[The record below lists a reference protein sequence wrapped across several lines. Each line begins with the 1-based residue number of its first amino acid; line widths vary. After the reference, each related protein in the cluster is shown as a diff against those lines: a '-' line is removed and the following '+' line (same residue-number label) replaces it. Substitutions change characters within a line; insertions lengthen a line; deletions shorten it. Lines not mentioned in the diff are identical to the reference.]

1 MWRLMYIQTPA
12 FLTPFEARAILFSCI
27 EPGDFFWS
35 AEISAHGPL
44 KVLESILSARY
55 PAEKTKAII
64 ASIRVAEVGQILYE
78 IEKAGAQFL
87 TPEHEHWPVGVNQ
100 LVNPPIGLIVKGDT
114 TCLITNSLAIVGS
127 RKPTNYG
134 ANVAS
139 EFARAFSDLGW
150 TIISGGAY
158 GIDSYAHR
166 ATLQANGRTI
176 AVLAT
181 GIEVAYPKSNQKLF
195 NEMSAQGALISE
207 LMPQESAMPSR
218 FLVRNRLIA
227 AIAKATLVVEAAYK
241 SGSLRTAH
249 DAAELLRPVMA
260 IPGPINSAM
269 SQGCHRLISERAA
282 ELITSVADAVEFIGA
297 NQ

>member
-1 MWRLMYIQTPA
+1 MYKRQG
-12 FLTPFEARAILFSCI
+12 S
-27 EPGDFFWS
+27 
-35 AEISAHGPL
+35 
-44 KVLESILSARY
+44 Y
-55 PAEKTKAII
+55 PAEKTRAII
-64 ASIRVAEVGQILYE
+64 TSIRAADVGQILYE
-78 IEKAGAQFL
+78 IEKAGAKFL
-87 TPEHEHWPVGVNQ
+87 TPEHEHWPEGVNQ
-100 LVNPPIGLIVKGDT
+100 LVNPPIGLVVKGDS
-114 TCLITNSLAIVGS
+114 TCLITDSLAIVGS

-139 EFARAFSDLGW
+139 EFARGFSDLGW

-166 ATLQANGRTI
+166 ATLQANGITI

-195 NEMSAQGALISE
+195 NEMSAHGALISE
-207 LMPQESAMPSR
+207 LMPYESAMPSR

-227 AIAKATLVVEAAYK
+227 SIAKATLVVEAAYK

-260 IPGPINSAM
+260 IPGPVSYTDLTLPTKRI
-269 SQGCHRLISERAA
+269 
-282 ELITSVADAVEFIGA
+282 V
-297 NQ
+297 

>member
-1 MWRLMYIQTPA
+1 MYIQTPA

-27 EPGDFFWS
+27 EPGHFFWS

-44 KVLESILSARY
+44 KVLESILSASY

-64 ASIRVAEVGQILYE
+64 ASIRVADVGQILYE

-87 TPEHEHWPVGVNQ
+87 TPEHDHWPIGVNQ
-100 LVNPPIGLIVKGDT
+100 LVNPPIGLIVKGESK
-114 TCLITNSLAIVGS
+114 CLITDSLAIVGS

-139 EFARAFSDLGW
+139 EFARGFSDLGW

-166 ATLQANGRTI
+166 ATLQANGATI

-195 NEMSAQGALISE
+195 NEMSAHGALISE
-207 LMPQESAMPSR
+207 LMPYESAMPSR

-227 AIAKATLVVEAAYK
+227 SIAKATLVVEAAYK

>member
-1 MWRLMYIQTPA
+1 MYIQTPA

-27 EPGDFFWS
+27 EPGHFFWS
-35 AEISAHGPL
+35 AEIAAHGPL
-44 KVLESILSARY
+44 KVLESILSASY
-55 PAEKTKAII
+55 PAEKTKAIVT
-64 ASIRVAEVGQILYE
+64 SIRVADVGQILYE

-100 LVNPPIGLIVKGDT
+100 LVNPPIGLVVKGDS
-114 TCLITNSLAIVGS
+114 TCLITDSLAIVGS

-139 EFARAFSDLGW
+139 EFARGFSDLGW

-166 ATLQANGRTI
+166 ATLQANGITI

-195 NEMSAQGALISE
+195 NEMSAHGALISE
-207 LMPQESAMPSR
+207 LMPYESAMPSR

-227 AIAKATLVVEAAYK
+227 SIAKATLVVEAAYK

>member
-139 EFARAFSDLGW
+139 EFARGFSDLGW

-260 IPGPINSAM
+260 IPGPINSAT

>member
-1 MWRLMYIQTPA
+1 MYIQTPA

-27 EPGDFFWS
+27 EPGHFFWS

-44 KVLESILSARY
+44 KVLESILSASY
-55 PAEKTKAII
+55 PAEKTRVII
-64 ASIRVAEVGQILYE
+64 TSIRAADVGQILYE

-87 TPEHEHWPVGVNQ
+87 TPEHEHWPEGVNQ
-100 LVNPPIGLIVKGDT
+100 LVNPPIGLVVKGDS
-114 TCLITNSLAIVGS
+114 TCLITDSLAIVGS

-139 EFARAFSDLGW
+139 EFARGFSDLGW

-166 ATLQANGRTI
+166 ATLQANGITI

-195 NEMSAQGALISE
+195 NEMSAHGALISE
-207 LMPQESAMPSR
+207 LMPYESAMPSR

-227 AIAKATLVVEAAYK
+227 SIAKATLVVEAAYK

>member
-1 MWRLMYIQTPA
+1 MYIQTPA

-27 EPGDFFWS
+27 EPGHFFWS

-44 KVLESILSARY
+44 KVLESILSASY

-64 ASIRVAEVGQILYE
+64 TSIRVAEVGQILYE

-100 LVNPPIGLIVKGDT
+100 LVNPPIGLIVKGDS
-114 TCLITNSLAIVGS
+114 TCLITDSLAIVGS

-139 EFARAFSDLGW
+139 EFARGFSDLGW

-195 NEMSAQGALISE
+195 NELSENGALISE
-207 LMPQESAMPSR
+207 LMPYESAMPSR

-227 AIAKATLVVEAAYK
+227 SIAKATLVVEAAYK

>member
-1 MWRLMYIQTPA
+1 MYIQTPA

-27 EPGDFFWS
+27 EPGHFFWS

-44 KVLESILSARY
+44 KVLESILSASY
-55 PAEKTKAII
+55 PAEKTKAI
-64 ASIRVAEVGQILYE
+64 ATSIRVADVGQILYE

-100 LVNPPIGLIVKGDT
+100 LVNPPIGLVVKGDS
-114 TCLITNSLAIVGS
+114 TCLITDSLAIVGS

-139 EFARAFSDLGW
+139 EFARGFSDLGW

-166 ATLQANGRTI
+166 ATLQANGRSI

-195 NEMSAQGALISE
+195 NEMSAHGALISE
-207 LMPQESAMPSR
+207 LMPYESAMPSR

-227 AIAKATLVVEAAYK
+227 SIAKATLVVEAAYK

>member
-1 MWRLMYIQTPA
+1 MYIQTPA

-27 EPGDFFWS
+27 EPGHFFWS
-35 AEISAHGPL
+35 AEISVHGPL
-44 KVLESILSARY
+44 KVLESILSGDY
-55 PAEKTKAII
+55 PAEKVKAII
-64 ASIRVAEVGQILYE
+64 TSIRTAEVGQILFE

-87 TPEHEHWPVGVNQ
+87 TPEHEHWPIGVNQ
-100 LVNPPIGLIVKGDT
+100 LVNPPIGLIVKGDSSS
-114 TCLITNSLAIVGS
+114 LISDSLAIVGS

-139 EFARAFSDLGW
+139 EFARGFSDLGW

-166 ATLQANGRTI
+166 ATVQANGRSI

-181 GIEVAYPKSNQKLF
+181 GIEVAYPKSNQILF
-195 NEMSAQGALISE
+195 NEISAHGALISE
-207 LMPQESAMPSR
+207 LMPSESAMPSR

-227 AIAKATLVVEAAYK
+227 SIAKATVVVEAAYK

-249 DAAELLRPVMA
+249 DAAELFRPVMA

-282 ELITSVADAVEFIGA
+282 ELITSVADAVEFIGV

>member
-1 MWRLMYIQTPA
+1 MYIQTPA

-27 EPGDFFWS
+27 EPGHFFWS

-44 KVLESILSARY
+44 KVLESILSASY
-55 PAEKTKAII
+55 PAEKTRAII

-78 IEKAGAQFL
+78 IEKAGAKFL
-87 TPEHEHWPVGVNQ
+87 TPEHEHWPIGVNQ
-100 LVNPPIGLIVKGDT
+100 LVNPPIGLIVKGDSA
-114 TCLITNSLAIVGS
+114 CLITDSLAIVGS

-139 EFARAFSDLGW
+139 EFARGFSDLGW

-166 ATLQANGRTI
+166 ATLQANGITI

-195 NEMSAQGALISE
+195 NEMSAHGALISE
-207 LMPQESAMPSR
+207 LMPYESAMPSR

-227 AIAKATLVVEAAYK
+227 SIAKATLVVEAAYK

>member
-1 MWRLMYIQTPA
+1 MYIQTPA

-27 EPGDFFWS
+27 EPGHFFWS

-44 KVLESILSARY
+44 KVLESILSASY
-55 PAEKTKAII
+55 PAEKTRAII
-64 ASIRVAEVGQILYE
+64 TSIRVADVGQILYE
-78 IEKAGAQFL
+78 IEKAGAKFL
-87 TPEHEHWPVGVNQ
+87 TPEHEHWPIGVNQ
-100 LVNPPIGLIVKGDT
+100 LVNPPIGLIVKGDS
-114 TCLITNSLAIVGS
+114 TCLITDSLAIVGS

-134 ANVAS
+134 ANIAS
-139 EFARAFSDLGW
+139 EFARGFSDLGW

-166 ATLQANGRTI
+166 ATLQANGATI

-195 NEMSAQGALISE
+195 NEMSAHGALISE
-207 LMPQESAMPSR
+207 LMPYESAMPSR

-227 AIAKATLVVEAAYK
+227 SIAKATLVVEAAYK

>member
-1 MWRLMYIQTPA
+1 MYIQTPA

-27 EPGDFFWS
+27 EPGHFFWS
-35 AEISAHGPL
+35 AEIAAHGPL
-44 KVLESILSARY
+44 KVLESILSASY
-55 PAEKTKAII
+55 PAEKTRAII
-64 ASIRVAEVGQILYE
+64 TSIRVADVGQILYE
-78 IEKAGAQFL
+78 IEKAGALFL

-100 LVNPPIGLIVKGDT
+100 LVNPPIGLVVKGDS
-114 TCLITNSLAIVGS
+114 TCLITDSLAIVGS

-139 EFARAFSDLGW
+139 EFARGFSDLGW

-166 ATLQANGRTI
+166 ATLQANGITI

-195 NEMSAQGALISE
+195 NEMSAHGALISE
-207 LMPQESAMPSR
+207 LMPYESAMPSR

-227 AIAKATLVVEAAYK
+227 SIAKATLVVEAAYK

>member
-1 MWRLMYIQTPA
+1 MYIQTPA

-27 EPGDFFWS
+27 EPGHFFWS

-44 KVLESILSARY
+44 KVLESILSSSY

-64 ASIRVAEVGQILYE
+64 ASIRVADVGQILYE

-87 TPEHEHWPVGVNQ
+87 TPEHDHWPIGVNQ
-100 LVNPPIGLIVKGDT
+100 LVNPPIGLIVKGESK
-114 TCLITNSLAIVGS
+114 CLITDSLAIVGS
-127 RKPTNYG
+127 RKPTTYG
-134 ANVAS
+134 AHVAND
-139 EFARAFSDLGW
+139 FARAFSDLGW

-166 ATLQANGRTI
+166 ATLQANGRSI

-195 NEMSAQGALISE
+195 DEMQVNGALISE
-207 LMPQESAMPSR
+207 LMPHENAVPSR

-227 AIAKATLVVEAAYK
+227 SIAKATLVVEAAFQ
-241 SGSLRTAH
+241 SGSLRTAR

-260 IPGPINSAM
+260 IPGPINSSM

>member
-1 MWRLMYIQTPA
+1 MYIQTPA

-27 EPGDFFWS
+27 EPGHFFWS

-44 KVLESILSARY
+44 KVLESILSASY

-64 ASIRVAEVGQILYE
+64 TSIRVADVGQILYE

-100 LVNPPIGLIVKGDT
+100 LVNPPIGLVVKGDS
-114 TCLITNSLAIVGS
+114 TCLITDSLAIVGS

-139 EFARAFSDLGW
+139 EFARGFSDLGW

-166 ATLQANGRTI
+166 ATLQANGITI

-195 NEMSAQGALISE
+195 TEMSAHGALISE
-207 LMPQESAMPSR
+207 LMPYESAMPSR

-227 AIAKATLVVEAAYK
+227 SIAKATLVVEAAYK

>member
-1 MWRLMYIQTPA
+1 MYIQTPA

-27 EPGDFFWS
+27 EPGHFFWS

-44 KVLESILSARY
+44 KVLESILSASY
-55 PAEKTKAII
+55 PAEKTRAII
-64 ASIRVAEVGQILYE
+64 ASIRVADVGQILCE

-87 TPEHEHWPVGVNQ
+87 TPEHDHWPIGVNQ
-100 LVNPPIGLIVKGDT
+100 LVNPPIGLIVKGESK
-114 TCLITNSLAIVGS
+114 CLITDSLAIVGS

-139 EFARAFSDLGW
+139 EFARGFSDLGW

-166 ATLQANGRTI
+166 ATLQANGATI

-195 NEMSAQGALISE
+195 NEMSAHGALISE
-207 LMPQESAMPSR
+207 LMPYESAMPSR

-227 AIAKATLVVEAAYK
+227 SIAKATLVVEAAYK

>member
-1 MWRLMYIQTPA
+1 MYIQTPA

-27 EPGDFFWS
+27 EPGHFFWS

-44 KVLESILSARY
+44 KVLESILSGSYA
-55 PAEKTKAII
+55 AEKTKAII
-64 ASIRVAEVGQILYE
+64 TSIHVAEVGQILYE
-78 IEKAGAQFL
+78 IEKAGALFL

-100 LVNPPIGLIVKGDT
+100 LVNPPIGLVVKGDSK
-114 TCLITNSLAIVGS
+114 CLITDSLAIVGS

-139 EFARAFSDLGW
+139 EFARGFSDLGW

-166 ATLQANGRTI
+166 ATLQANGATI

-195 NEMSAQGALISE
+195 NEMSAHGALISE
-207 LMPQESAMPSR
+207 LMPYESAMPSR

-227 AIAKATLVVEAAYK
+227 SIAKATLVVEAAYK

-260 IPGPINSAM
+260 IPGPINSAT

-282 ELITSVADAVEFIGA
+282 ELITSVADAVEFIGT

>member
-1 MWRLMYIQTPA
+1 MYIQTPA

-27 EPGDFFWS
+27 EPGHFFWS

-44 KVLESILSARY
+44 KVLESILSASY
-55 PAEKTKAII
+55 PAEKTRAII
-64 ASIRVAEVGQILYE
+64 TSIRVADVGQILYE

-87 TPEHEHWPVGVNQ
+87 TPEHEHWPIGVNQ
-100 LVNPPIGLIVKGDT
+100 LVNPPIGLVVKGDS
-114 TCLITNSLAIVGS
+114 TCLITDSLAIVGS

-139 EFARAFSDLGW
+139 EFARGFSDLGW

-166 ATLQANGRTI
+166 ATLQANGITI

-195 NEMSAQGALISE
+195 NEMSAHGAFISE
-207 LMPQESAMPSR
+207 LMPHESAMPSR

-227 AIAKATLVVEAAYK
+227 SIAKATLVVEAAYK

>member
-1 MWRLMYIQTPA
+1 MYIQTPA

-27 EPGDFFWS
+27 EPGHFFWS
-35 AEISAHGPL
+35 SEISAHGPL
-44 KVLESILSARY
+44 KVLESILSGSYA
-55 PAEKTKAII
+55 AEKTKAII
-64 ASIRVAEVGQILYE
+64 DSIRVADVGQILYE

-87 TPEHEHWPVGVNQ
+87 TPEHEHWPIGVNQ
-100 LVNPPIGLIVKGDT
+100 LANPPIGLIVKGDST
-114 TCLITNSLAIVGS
+114 SLKTPTLAIVGS

-134 ANVAS
+134 AQVAS

-150 TIISGGAY
+150 AIISGGAY

-166 ATLQANGRTI
+166 ATVQANGRSI

-195 NEMSAQGALISE
+195 NEMSVHGALISE
-207 LMPQESAMPSR
+207 LMPSESAMPSR

-227 AIAKATLVVEAAYK
+227 AIAKATLVVEAAFQ
-241 SGSLRTAH
+241 SGSLRTAR

-260 IPGPINSAM
+260 IPGPINSVM

-282 ELITSVADAVEFIGA
+282 ELITSVADAVEFIGT

>member
-139 EFARAFSDLGW
+139 EFARGFSDLGW

-207 LMPQESAMPSR
+207 LMPQERAMPSR

-260 IPGPINSAM
+260 IPGPINSAT

>member
-1 MWRLMYIQTPA
+1 MYIQTPA

-27 EPGDFFWS
+27 EPGHFFWS

-44 KVLESILSARY
+44 KVLESILSASY
-55 PAEKTKAII
+55 PAEKTRAII
-64 ASIRVAEVGQILYE
+64 TSIRVADVGQILYE

-87 TPEHEHWPVGVNQ
+87 TPEHEHWPIGVNQ
-100 LVNPPIGLIVKGDT
+100 LVNPPIGLVVKGDS
-114 TCLITNSLAIVGS
+114 TCLITDSLAIVGS

-139 EFARAFSDLGW
+139 EFARGFSDLGW

-166 ATLQANGRTI
+166 ATLQANGATI

-195 NEMSAQGALISE
+195 NEMSAHGALISE
-207 LMPQESAMPSR
+207 LMPYESAMPSR

-227 AIAKATLVVEAAYK
+227 SIAKATLVVEAAYK

>member
-1 MWRLMYIQTPA
+1 MYIQTPA

-27 EPGDFFWS
+27 EPGHFFWS
-35 AEISAHGPL
+35 AEISVHGPL
-44 KVLESILSARY
+44 KVLESILSASY

-64 ASIRVAEVGQILYE
+64 TSIRAADVGQILYE
-78 IEKAGAQFL
+78 IEKAGAKFL

-100 LVNPPIGLIVKGDT
+100 LVNPPIGLVVKGDS
-114 TCLITNSLAIVGS
+114 TCLITDSLAIVGS

-139 EFARAFSDLGW
+139 EFARGFSDLGW

-166 ATLQANGRTI
+166 ATLQANGITI

-195 NEMSAQGALISE
+195 NEMSAHGALISE
-207 LMPQESAMPSR
+207 LMPYESAMPSR

-227 AIAKATLVVEAAYK
+227 SIAKATLVVEAAYK

>member
-1 MWRLMYIQTPA
+1 MYIQTPA

-27 EPGDFFWS
+27 EPGHFFWS

-44 KVLESILSARY
+44 KVLESILSASY

-64 ASIRVAEVGQILYE
+64 ASIRVADVGQILCE

-87 TPEHEHWPVGVNQ
+87 TPEHDHWPIGVNQ
-100 LVNPPIGLIVKGDT
+100 LVNPPIGLIVKGDS
-114 TCLITNSLAIVGS
+114 TCLITDSLAIVGS

-139 EFARAFSDLGW
+139 EFARGFSDLGW

-166 ATLQANGRTI
+166 ATLQANGATI

-195 NEMSAQGALISE
+195 NEMSAHGALISE
-207 LMPQESAMPSR
+207 LMPYESAMPSR

-227 AIAKATLVVEAAYK
+227 SIAKATLVVEAAYK

>member
-1 MWRLMYIQTPA
+1 MYIQTPA
-12 FLTPFEARAILFSCI
+12 FLTPFEARAILFSSI
-27 EPGDFFWS
+27 EPGHFFWT
-35 AEISAHGPL
+35 AEISHKGPL
-44 KVLESILSARY
+44 KTFESILSGDY
-55 PAEKTKAII
+55 PAEKVKAII
-64 ASIRVAEVGQILYE
+64 TSIRTAEVGQILYE
-78 IEKAGAQFL
+78 IQKAGAQFL
-87 TPEHEHWPVGVNQ
+87 TPEHEHWPIGVNQ
-100 LVNPPIGLIVKGDT
+100 LVNPPIGLIVKGDST
-114 TCLITNSLAIVGS
+114 SLITPTLAIVGS

-134 ANVAS
+134 AQVAS

-166 ATLQANGRTI
+166 ATVQANGRSI

-195 NEMSAQGALISE
+195 NEMSAHGALISE
-207 LMPQESAMPSR
+207 LMPFQSAMPSR

-227 AIAKATLVVEAAYK
+227 AIAKATLVVEAAFQ
-241 SGSLRTAH
+241 SGSLRTAR

-260 IPGPINSAM
+260 IPGPINSVM

-282 ELITSVADAVEFIGA
+282 ELITSVADAVEFIGT

>member
-1 MWRLMYIQTPA
+1 MYIQTPA

-27 EPGDFFWS
+27 EPGHFFWS

-44 KVLESILSARY
+44 KVLESILSASY
-55 PAEKTKAII
+55 AAEKTRAII
-64 ASIRVAEVGQILYE
+64 TSIRAADVGQILYE
-78 IEKAGAQFL
+78 IEKAGAKFL

-100 LVNPPIGLIVKGDT
+100 LVNPPIGLVVKGDS
-114 TCLITNSLAIVGS
+114 TCLITDSLAIVGS

-139 EFARAFSDLGW
+139 EFARGFSDLGW

-166 ATLQANGRTI
+166 ATLQANGITI

-195 NEMSAQGALISE
+195 NEMSAHGALISE
-207 LMPQESAMPSR
+207 LMPYESAMPSR

-227 AIAKATLVVEAAYK
+227 SIAKATLVVEAAYK

>member
-1 MWRLMYIQTPA
+1 M
-12 FLTPFEARAILFSCI
+12 
-27 EPGDFFWS
+27 
-35 AEISAHGPL
+35 
-44 KVLESILSARY
+44 
-55 PAEKTKAII
+55 
-64 ASIRVAEVGQILYE
+64 
-78 IEKAGAQFL
+78 
-87 TPEHEHWPVGVNQ
+87 
-100 LVNPPIGLIVKGDT
+100 
-114 TCLITNSLAIVGS
+114 ITDSLAIVGS

-139 EFARAFSDLGW
+139 EFSRGFSDLGW

-166 ATLQANGRTI
+166 ATLQANGRSI

-181 GIEVAYPKSNQKLF
+181 GIEVAYPKSNLNLF
-195 NEMSAQGALISE
+195 NEMSAHGALISE
-207 LMPQESAMPSR
+207 LMPHESAMPSR

-227 AIAKATLVVEAAYK
+227 SIAKATLVVEAAYK

>member
-1 MWRLMYIQTPA
+1 MYIQTPA

-27 EPGDFFWS
+27 EPGHFFWS

-44 KVLESILSARY
+44 KVLESILSASY
-55 PAEKTKAII
+55 PAEKTKAFIT
-64 ASIRVAEVGQILYE
+64 SIRAADVGQILYE
-78 IEKAGAQFL
+78 IEKAGAKFL

-100 LVNPPIGLIVKGDT
+100 LVNPPIGLVVKGDS
-114 TCLITNSLAIVGS
+114 TCLITDSLAIVGS

-139 EFARAFSDLGW
+139 EFARGFSDLGW

-166 ATLQANGRTI
+166 ATLQANGITI

-195 NEMSAQGALISE
+195 NEMSAHGALISE
-207 LMPQESAMPSR
+207 LMPYESAMPSR

-227 AIAKATLVVEAAYK
+227 SIAKATLVVEAAYK

>member
-1 MWRLMYIQTPA
+1 MYIQTPA

-27 EPGDFFWS
+27 EPGHFFWS

-44 KVLESILSARY
+44 KVLESILSASY

-64 ASIRVAEVGQILYE
+64 ASIRVADVGQILCE

-87 TPEHEHWPVGVNQ
+87 TPEHDHWPIGVNQ
-100 LVNPPIGLIVKGDT
+100 LVNPPIGLIVKGDSK
-114 TCLITNSLAIVGS
+114 CLITDSLAIVGS

-139 EFARAFSDLGW
+139 EFARGFSDLGW

-166 ATLQANGRTI
+166 ATLQANGATI

-195 NEMSAQGALISE
+195 NEMSAHGALISE
-207 LMPQESAMPSR
+207 LMPYESAMPSR

-227 AIAKATLVVEAAYK
+227 SIAKATLVVEAAYK

>member
-1 MWRLMYIQTPA
+1 MYIQTPA

-27 EPGDFFWS
+27 EPGHFFWS

-44 KVLESILSARY
+44 KVLESILSASY

-64 ASIRVAEVGQILYE
+64 ASIRVADVGQILYE

-87 TPEHEHWPVGVNQ
+87 TPEHEHWPIGVNQ
-100 LVNPPIGLIVKGDT
+100 LVNPPIGLIVKGDS
-114 TCLITNSLAIVGS
+114 TCLMTDSLAIVGS

-139 EFARAFSDLGW
+139 EFARGFSDLGW

-166 ATLQANGRTI
+166 ATLQANGATI

-195 NEMSAQGALISE
+195 NEMSAHGALISE
-207 LMPQESAMPSR
+207 LMPYESAMPSR

-227 AIAKATLVVEAAYK
+227 SIAKATLVVEAAYK

>member
-1 MWRLMYIQTPA
+1 MYIQTPA

-27 EPGDFFWS
+27 EPGHFFWS

-44 KVLESILSARY
+44 KVLESILSASY

-64 ASIRVAEVGQILYE
+64 TSIRSAEVGQILFE

-87 TPEHEHWPVGVNQ
+87 TPEHEHWPIGVNQ
-100 LVNPPIGLIVKGDT
+100 LVNPPIGLIVKGES
-114 TCLITNSLAIVGS
+114 TCLITDSLAIVGS

-139 EFARAFSDLGW
+139 EFARGFSDLGW

-195 NEMSAQGALISE
+195 NEMSAHGALISE
-207 LMPQESAMPSR
+207 LMPYESAMPSR

-227 AIAKATLVVEAAYK
+227 SIAKATLVVEAAYK

-260 IPGPINSAM
+260 IPGPVNSAM

>member
-1 MWRLMYIQTPA
+1 MYIQTPA

-27 EPGDFFWS
+27 EPGHFFWS

-44 KVLESILSARY
+44 KVLESILSASY
-55 PAEKTKAII
+55 PAEKTRAII
-64 ASIRVAEVGQILYE
+64 DSIRVADVGQILYE
-78 IEKAGAQFL
+78 IEKAGAKFL

-100 LVNPPIGLIVKGDT
+100 LVNPPIGLVVKGDS
-114 TCLITNSLAIVGS
+114 TCLITDSLAIVGS

-139 EFARAFSDLGW
+139 EFARGFSDLGW

-166 ATLQANGRTI
+166 ATLQANGITI

-195 NEMSAQGALISE
+195 NEMSAHGALISE
-207 LMPQESAMPSR
+207 LMPYESAMPSR

-227 AIAKATLVVEAAYK
+227 SIAKATLVVEAAYK

>member
-1 MWRLMYIQTPA
+1 MYIQTPA

-27 EPGDFFWS
+27 EPGHFFWS

-44 KVLESILSARY
+44 KVLESILSSSY
-55 PAEKTKAII
+55 PAEKTRAII
-64 ASIRVAEVGQILYE
+64 ASIRVADVGQILYE

-87 TPEHEHWPVGVNQ
+87 TPEHDHWPIGVNQ
-100 LVNPPIGLIVKGDT
+100 LVNPPIGLIVKGDSK
-114 TCLITNSLAIVGS
+114 CLITDSLAIVGS

-139 EFARAFSDLGW
+139 EFARGFSDLGW

-166 ATLQANGRTI
+166 ATLQANGATI

-195 NEMSAQGALISE
+195 NEMSAHGALISE
-207 LMPQESAMPSR
+207 LMPYESAMPSR

-227 AIAKATLVVEAAYK
+227 SIAKATLVVEAAYK

>member
-1 MWRLMYIQTPA
+1 MYIQTPA

-27 EPGDFFWS
+27 EPGHFFWS

-44 KVLESILSARY
+44 KVLESILSSSY

-64 ASIRVAEVGQILYE
+64 ASIRVADVGQILYE

-87 TPEHEHWPVGVNQ
+87 TPEHDHWPIGVNQ
-100 LVNPPIGLIVKGDT
+100 LVNPPIGLIVKGESK
-114 TCLITNSLAIVGS
+114 CLITDSLAIVGS

-139 EFARAFSDLGW
+139 EFARGFSDLGW

-166 ATLQANGRTI
+166 ATLQANGATI

-195 NEMSAQGALISE
+195 NEMSAHGALISE
-207 LMPQESAMPSR
+207 LMPFESAMPSR

-227 AIAKATLVVEAAYK
+227 SIAKATLVVEAAYK

>member
-1 MWRLMYIQTPA
+1 MYIQTPA

-27 EPGDFFWS
+27 EPGHFFWS

-44 KVLESILSARY
+44 KVLESILSASY
-55 PAEKTKAII
+55 PAEKTRAII
-64 ASIRVAEVGQILYE
+64 TSIRVAEVGQILYE

-87 TPEHEHWPVGVNQ
+87 TPEHEHWPIGVNQ
-100 LVNPPIGLIVKGDT
+100 LVNPPIGLVVKGDS
-114 TCLITNSLAIVGS
+114 TCLITDSLAIVGS

-139 EFARAFSDLGW
+139 EFARGFSDLGW

-195 NEMSAQGALISE
+195 NEMSAHGALISE
-207 LMPQESAMPSR
+207 LMPYESAMPSR

-227 AIAKATLVVEAAYK
+227 SIAKATLVVEAAYK

>member
-1 MWRLMYIQTPA
+1 MYIQTPA
-12 FLTPFEARAILFSCI
+12 FLTPIEARAILFSCI
-27 EPGDFFWS
+27 EPGHFFWS
-35 AEISAHGPL
+35 AEISVHGPL
-44 KVLESILSARY
+44 KVLESILSGSY
-55 PAEKTKAII
+55 PAEKTRAII
-64 ASIRVAEVGQILYE
+64 TSIRAADVGQILYE
-78 IEKAGAQFL
+78 IEKAGAKFL
-87 TPEHEHWPVGVNQ
+87 TPEHEHWPEGVNQ
-100 LVNPPIGLIVKGDT
+100 LVNPPIGLVVKGDS
-114 TCLITNSLAIVGS
+114 TCLITDSLAIVGS

-139 EFARAFSDLGW
+139 EFARGFSDLGW

-166 ATLQANGRTI
+166 ATLQANGRSI

-181 GIEVAYPKSNQKLF
+181 GIEVAYPKSNLNLF
-195 NEMSAQGALISE
+195 NEMSAHGALISE
-207 LMPQESAMPSR
+207 LMPYESAMPSR

-227 AIAKATLVVEAAYK
+227 SIAKATLVVEAAYK

>member
-1 MWRLMYIQTPA
+1 MYIQTPA
-12 FLTPFEARAILFSCI
+12 FLTPIEARAILFSCI
-27 EPGDFFWS
+27 EPGHFFWS
-35 AEISAHGPL
+35 AEIAAHGPL
-44 KVLESILSARY
+44 KVLESILSASY
-55 PAEKTKAII
+55 PAEKTKGI
-64 ASIRVAEVGQILYE
+64 ASSIRVAEVGQILYE
-78 IEKAGAQFL
+78 IEKAGAKFL
-87 TPEHEHWPVGVNQ
+87 TPEHEHWPEGVNQ
-100 LVNPPIGLIVKGDT
+100 LVNPPIGLVVKGDS
-114 TCLITNSLAIVGS
+114 TCLITDSLAIVGS

-139 EFARAFSDLGW
+139 EFARGFSDLGW

-195 NEMSAQGALISE
+195 DEMSAHGALISE
-207 LMPQESAMPSR
+207 LMPNESAMPSR

-227 AIAKATLVVEAAYK
+227 SIAKATLVVEAAYK

-282 ELITSVADAVEFIGA
+282 ELITSVADAAEFIGA

>member
-1 MWRLMYIQTPA
+1 MYIQTPA

-27 EPGDFFWS
+27 EPGHFFWS

-44 KVLESILSARY
+44 KVLESILSASY
-55 PAEKTKAII
+55 PAEKTKAI
-64 ASIRVAEVGQILYE
+64 ATSIRVADVGQILYE

-87 TPEHEHWPVGVNQ
+87 TPEHEHWPIGVNQ
-100 LVNPPIGLIVKGDT
+100 LVNPPIGLIVKGDS
-114 TCLITNSLAIVGS
+114 TCLITDSLAIVGS

-139 EFARAFSDLGW
+139 EFARGFSDLGW

-166 ATLQANGRTI
+166 ATLQANGATI

-195 NEMSAQGALISE
+195 NEMSAHGALISE
-207 LMPQESAMPSR
+207 LMPYESAMPSR

-227 AIAKATLVVEAAYK
+227 SIAKATLVVEAAYK

>member
-1 MWRLMYIQTPA
+1 MYIQTPA
-12 FLTPFEARAILFSCI
+12 FLTPFEARAILFSSI
-27 EPGDFFWS
+27 EPGHFFWT
-35 AEISAHGPL
+35 AEISHKGPL
-44 KVLESILSARY
+44 KTLEAILSGDY
-55 PAEKTKAII
+55 PTEKVKAII
-64 ASIRVAEVGQILYE
+64 TSIRTAEVGQILYE
-78 IEKAGAQFL
+78 IQKAGAQFL
-87 TPEHEHWPVGVNQ
+87 TPEHEHWPIGVNQ
-100 LVNPPIGLIVKGDT
+100 LVNPPIGLIVKGDST
-114 TCLITNSLAIVGS
+114 SLITPTLAIVGS

-134 ANVAS
+134 AQVAS

-166 ATLQANGRTI
+166 ATVQANGRSI

-195 NEMSAQGALISE
+195 NEMSAHGALISE
-207 LMPQESAMPSR
+207 LMPFQSAMPSR

-227 AIAKATLVVEAAYK
+227 AIAKATLVVEAAFQ
-241 SGSLRTAH
+241 SGSLRTAR

-282 ELITSVADAVEFIGA
+282 ELITSVADAVEFIGT